1 LSWDGSGSI
10 RQVWA
15 GRQKARR
22 VIGAEFESLLR
33 AAQAGNEAA
42 LGRLYRDL
50 NPALVRFLD
59 AQATGSGEDLA
70 QDVWLGAAK
79 GLPSFKGDEQGFR
92 AWMFTI
98 ARRRLVSFRRHAE
111 RRPQRGTDPAEL
123 AEMAAARQPDEELDS
138 RILTDEAVASLV
150 AGLPRDQAEIVLLRV
165 VAGFDADQVGAIVGK
180 RAGTVRVLQH
190 RALRK
195 LAERLGTE
203 AVTK

>member
-1 LSWDGSGSI
+1 M
-10 RQVWA
+10 
-15 GRQKARR
+15 
-22 VIGAEFESLLR
+22 IGAEFESLLR

-59 AQATGSGEDLA
+59 AQANGSGEDLA

-98 ARRRLVSFRRHAE
+98 ARRQLVSFRRHAE

-123 AEMAAARQPDEELDS
+123 AEMAAARQPDGELDS
-138 RILTDEAVASLV
+138 RILADEAVASLV

-195 LAERLGTE
+195 LAERLATE

>member
-1 LSWDGSGSI
+1 LSSDFADQKAWI
-10 RQVWA
+10 RRQA
-15 GRQKARR
+15 GRP
-22 VIGAEFESLLR
+22 VIGADYQRLLE
-33 AAQAGNEAA
+33 AAKRGDEAA

-59 AQATGSGEDLA
+59 AQASGSGEDLA
-70 QDVWLGAAK
+70 QEVWLAAAK
-79 GLPSFKGDEQGFR
+79 NLPSFSGDEDGFR

-98 ARRRLVSFRRHAE
+98 ARRQLVSHRRRAG
-111 RRPQRGTDPAEL
+111 RRPQRDTDPAEMAEL
-123 AEMAAARQPDEELDS
+123 AASGFGSEDDLDA
-138 RILTDEAVASLV
+138 RILGDEAVAALV
-150 AGLPRDQAEIVLLRV
+150 AGLPAEQAEILLLRV

-195 LAERLGTE
+195 LAERFTAE